1 MNRDEKQAAVEEI
14 GSELESSTA
23 VFAIDYRGI
32 SVPQAAELRARLR
45 ESDASFSV
53 VKNRLAKR
61 ATEGSD
67 AAALDEHLVGPTAL
81 TFVRGDAV
89 VAAKAIADF
98 IKANGVLSYKG
109 GLMDGDA
116 LAPEQFTAIAKLPGV
131 ETLRGQLV
139 GLAAS
144 PLSGVVRTLNQLLAG
159 LAQQLG
165 QVAEQGL
172 VGGAAAEPEPE
183 GEATD
188 EPAAGSEQPAAEAEA
203 PAAAE
208 TTSEDDHEAEAT
220 PGEEGGGEAAPDAGD
235 EKED

>member
-32 SVPQAAELRARLR
+32 SVPQAAELRAKLR

-53 VKNRLAKR
+53 AQEPPRQARV
-61 ATEGSD
+61 TEGSD
-67 AAALDEHLVGPTAL
+67 VAALDEHLVGPTAL

-131 ETLRGQLV
+131 ESAARPARRARREPAERRRPDAEPAPRRPRPAARPGRRAGTGRRRG
-139 GLAAS
+139 
-144 PLSGVVRTLNQLLAG
+144 
-159 LAQQLG
+159 
-165 QVAEQGL
+165 
-172 VGGAAAEPEPE
+172 GGAGAGGQGDRRA
-183 GEATD
+183 GGGQR
-188 EPAAGSEQPAAEAEA
+188 AAG
-203 PAAAE
+203 
-208 TTSEDDHEAEAT
+208 
-220 PGEEGGGEAAPDAGD
+220 GGGGGASRGRDDFRRRP
-235 EKED
+235 